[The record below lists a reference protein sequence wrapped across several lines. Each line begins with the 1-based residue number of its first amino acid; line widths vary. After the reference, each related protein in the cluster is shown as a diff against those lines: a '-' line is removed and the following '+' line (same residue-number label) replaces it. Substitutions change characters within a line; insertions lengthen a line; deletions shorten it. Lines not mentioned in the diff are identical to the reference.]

1 MITRESLRRY
11 HGLDLEVKSA
21 AKGAKG
27 AFKCPFNWHVR
38 ARVRVLTPIFHTRC
52 NCFYS
57 SAIQSTAQ
65 SGYIGGQ
72 NGGAMCVVPAKDRGA
87 NMEHEPLAFECW
99 FCAVLR
105 YQRANSRGSTVLS
118 LASSA
123 ASMFVSSLG
132 PLRIVRCIV
141 LLRRVA
147 HSFTVCALLQQL
159 RCCSLHSSCYTSCFD
174 LINSGEQCS

>member
-1 MITRESLRRY
+1 MLRK
-11 HGLDLEVKSA
+11 VPKV
-21 AKGAKG
+21 
-27 AFKCPFNWHVR
+27 P
-38 ARVRVLTPIFHTRC
+38 
-52 NCFYS
+52 S
-57 SAIQSTAQ
+57 SAPLVGMR
-65 SGYIGGQ
+65 GYLRQFFTHDAIVFIPPQ
-72 NGGAMCVVPAKDRGA
+72 FKAPLRVDILVVRTEVQCVVPAKDRGA

-132 PLRIVRCIV
+132 PLRVVRCIV